1 MMDVTRDTLM
11 AYLDG
16 QLDGDARA
24 AVDAWLADNPDA
36 AIELAQLQ
44 RQNEAINALFG
55 PVATEPVPP
64 RLNAH
69 RLALTQSRRRWQSVA
84 RTAMIVGVLGIG
96 IATGWLLRPASDTPA
111 LYNRLIA
118 DAVSAHTVYVAENR
132 HAVEVAG
139 TEADHLTS
147 WLSNRLGTG
156 LAMPDLATAGLSFLG
171 GRLLPAPAI
180 PGGRAAQLMYE
191 DSVGERVTLYITP
204 RSGIDGPNLEL
215 VRLGGDN
222 ALYWASA
229 TITCTI
235 VGPQS
240 AETLQ
245 ALADSVFAQL
255 TPSSPPGAG
264 YRPI

>member
-1 MMDVTRDTLM
+1 MMDDTRDTLM

-69 RLALTQSRRRWQSVA
+69 RLALSQSRRRWQGAA
-84 RTAMIVGVLGIG
+84 RAAMLVGVLGIG
-96 IATGWLLRPASDTPA
+96 MAAGWLLRPVADNPE
-111 LYNRLIA
+111 LHIRLIA

-139 TEADHLTS
+139 TEADHLS
-147 WLSNRLGTG
+147 NWLSNRLGTG
-156 LAMPDLATAGLSFLG
+156 LAMPDLATAGFDFLG

-191 DSVGERVTLYITP
+191 DSAGERVTLYITP

-215 VRLGGDN
+215 VRFGSDN
-222 ALYWASA
+222 ALYWANA
-229 TITCTI
+229 IVTCTI
-235 VGPQS
+235 VGPQP
-240 AETLQ
+240 ADALQ
-245 ALADSVFAQL
+245 ALADNVFAQL

>member
-1 MMDVTRDTLM
+1 MREVTRDTLM

-24 AVDAWLADNPDA
+24 AVDAWLTDNPDA

-69 RLALTQSRRRWQSVA
+69 RLALSQSRRRWQGAA
-84 RTAMIVGVLGIG
+84 RAAMLVGVLGVG
-96 IATGWLLRPASDTPA
+96 IAAGWLLRPIAESPA

-118 DAVSAHTVYVAENR
+118 DAVSAHTVFVSENR
-132 HAVEVAG
+132 HAVEVG
-139 TEADHLTS
+139 SDETDHLS
-147 WLSNRLGTG
+147 NWLSNRLGTG
-156 LAMPDLATAGLSFLG
+156 LAMPDLAAAGFNFLG

-191 DSVGERVTLYITP
+191 DSAGERVTLYITP
-204 RSGIDGPNLEL
+204 RSGIDGPNIEL
-215 VRLGGDN
+215 VRLGSDN
-222 ALYWASA
+222 ALYWANA

-245 ALADSVFAQL
+245 DLADSVFAQL